1 MQIWATVAAKH
12 ATLTSGIGLGAIP
25 ATGWDSLDGFAA
37 GVLLAGVGFA
47 AVNSARRVRSCAL
60 PPVVAGRAAR
70 EGRLQASGPAVG
82 RLTRAR
88 KRVDGLLTAML
99 VDDAEPAPMPAPA
112 PADGES
118 GLERLALAA
127 ARPGERAGHDK
138 SPSSGESAGYAESA
152 RSAGSDEPAGPAG
165 PAGPGDR
172 QSPDPAATPSHPADR
187 RHPDPATRPYDPAD
201 GRRPGPAG
209 WPYPTTAESSTVS
222 AAQCAGADRDHA
234 LEPRGE
240 SDLAPEPGSPD
251 AMPGEAGSGRETGH
265 ELPSR
270 HGRQYG
276 RGSERQPEEGF
287 WGPGEPA
294 GQAQGGYR
302 SRHRLDG
309 PGRDAKPHD
318 GRRAKP
324 RHAAPPAR
332 FGVTLGRT
340 LTGARLTSRSA
351 AHAGG

>member
-99 VDDAEPAPMPAPA
+99 VDDAEPTPMPA

-165 PAGPGDR
+165 PAGPGDP
-172 QSPDPAATPSHPADR
+172 QSPDSAATPSHPADR
-187 RHPDPATRPYDPAD
+187 RHPDPATRPYNPAD
-201 GRRPGPAG
+201 GRRPGTGGSTGAGASGSPRRVSGALASRQARRSAATGAGTGWTGPAG
-209 WPYPTTAESSTVS
+209 TPSRTTA
-222 AAQCAGADRDHA
+222 
-234 LEPRGE
+234 
-240 SDLAPEPGSPD
+240 
-251 AMPGEAGSGRETGH
+251 
-265 ELPSR
+265 
-270 HGRQYG
+270 
-276 RGSERQPEEGF
+276 
-287 WGPGEPA
+287 
-294 GQAQGGYR
+294 
-302 SRHRLDG
+302 
-309 PGRDAKPHD
+309 
-318 GRRAKP
+318 
-324 RHAAPPAR
+324 AAPSPGTRPRRPGLA
-332 FGVTLGRT
+332 
-340 LTGARLTSRSA
+340 SRSA
-351 AHAGG
+351 ARDTVKAARTECRPTRLARSLAVAG